1 MSLEEIDD
9 LFYLLEN
16 PTRRRILQLLSRER
30 LYPLQLSREI
40 DVSQQAV
47 VKHLRILEEHGMVAS
62 RDEPSDR
69 GPNRRVYRAS
79 RSVSLHID
87 VGPTTFRE
95 QAAPMAEDAELS
107 AEQLR
112 IRSAISEARSMEP
125 SARMDLLARVGEGD
139 HHAGLQHHIGAE
151 LMALERLYV
160 IRVVLAKG
168 FLGRHL
174 EAVFVASFHTHQVG
188 LEILRQVVIADFQG
202 GRLFL
207 KGRINHFAIRE
218 LQGEMQFNAG
228 TLIDRQFIHKS
239 YSLLCAS
246 PSESAGLRNISRI
259 IMAAPMVMAVSARLK
274 AGKCRSCQ

>member
-95 QAAPMAEDAELS
+95 QAAAMAEDAELS

-125 SARMDLLARVGEGD
+125 TARMDLLARVGED
-139 HHAGLQHHIGAE
+139 LRSSLQGLERERQQLLALVGELNCEVGRCSRRAECSYDERRMLHHIMQNPSYTIEGASA
-151 LMALERLYV
+151 ALGLREAQVRTL
-160 IRVVLAKG
+160 
-168 FLGRHL
+168 L
-174 EAVFVASFHTHQVG
+174 EG
-188 LEILRQVVIADFQG
+188 LEQR
-202 GRLFL
+202 
-207 KGRINHFAIRE
+207 
-218 LQGEMQFNAG
+218 
-228 TLIDRQFIHKS
+228 
-239 YSLLCAS
+239 
-246 PSESAGLRNISRI
+246 GLNR
-259 IMAAPMVMAVSARLK
+259 
-274 AGKCRSCQ
+274 

>member
-107 AEQLR
+107 TEQLR

-125 SARMDLLARVGEGD
+125 SARMDLLARVGEDLRHSLRD
-139 HHAGLQHHIGAE
+139 HEQERQQLLALIGELNREVGRCSRKADCSYDERRLLHHMLQNPNYTIEGAAVALGLREAEVRLLLAGLEQHG
-151 LMALERLYV
+151 
-160 IRVVLAKG
+160 LA
-168 FLGRHL
+168 R
-174 EAVFVASFHTHQVG
+174 
-188 LEILRQVVIADFQG
+188 
-202 GRLFL
+202 
-207 KGRINHFAIRE
+207 
-218 LQGEMQFNAG
+218 
-228 TLIDRQFIHKS
+228 
-239 YSLLCAS
+239 
-246 PSESAGLRNISRI
+246 
-259 IMAAPMVMAVSARLK
+259 
-274 AGKCRSCQ
+274 

>member
-1 MSLEEIDD
+1 MSSTDIDE
-9 LFYLLEN
+9 LFHLLEN
-16 PTRRRILQLLSRER
+16 PTRRRILQLLSREQ
-30 LYPLQLSREI
+30 LYTLQLSREI

-125 SARMDLLARVGEGD
+125 TARMDLLARVGED
-139 HHAGLQHHIGAE
+139 LRHSLQGLERERQQLLALVGELNCEVGRCSRRAECSYDERRMLHHIMQNPSYTIEGASA
-151 LMALERLYV
+151 ALGLREAQVRTL
-160 IRVVLAKG
+160 
-168 FLGRHL
+168 L
-174 EAVFVASFHTHQVG
+174 EG
-188 LEILRQVVIADFQG
+188 LEQR
-202 GRLFL
+202 
-207 KGRINHFAIRE
+207 
-218 LQGEMQFNAG
+218 
-228 TLIDRQFIHKS
+228 
-239 YSLLCAS
+239 
-246 PSESAGLRNISRI
+246 GLNR
-259 IMAAPMVMAVSARLK
+259 
-274 AGKCRSCQ
+274 